1 MQAGGFSEI
10 LTTYV
15 VRLKLFR
22 LNQASL
28 PATPRQGAEGVRK
41 SMIAVLWRNVLLA

>member
-1 MQAGGFSEI
+1 MYSTIYGVLI
-10 LTTYV
+10 KIVTTYV

-28 PATPRQGAEGVRK
+28 PATPRQKAEGVIGDRLPYFGG
-41 SMIAVLWRNVLLA
+41 M